1 MMSDREINVAVDLD
15 NDVAVIT
22 ITKKLSIFNKY
33 GRFLIEYDKQGFS
46 AIDKE
51 QDGYH
56 EVIYLGKKKIYD
68 RKMSVD
74 EVKRVI
80 SKVLK
85 QKYEEI
91 ARCV

>member
-1 MMSDREINVAVDLD
+1 MMSDREINVDVDLD
-15 NDVAVIT
+15 NDVAIIT

-33 GRFLIEYDKQGFS
+33 GRFLIEYDKYGFS

-68 RKMSVD
+68 RKMSED
-74 EVKRVI
+74 EVKHI
-80 SKVLK
+80 IGKVLK
-85 QKYEEI
+85 QNCEVCLK
-91 ARCV
+91 

>member
-1 MMSDREINVAVDLD
+1 MMSDREINVDVDLD

-33 GRFLIEYDKQGFS
+33 GRFLIEYDKYGFS

-56 EVIYLGKKKIYD
+56 EVVYLYQRKIQD
-68 RKMSVD
+68 RKLSED
-74 EVKRVI
+74 EVKHI
-80 SKVLK
+80 INKVLK
-85 QKYEEI
+85 QRYEEI